1 MTKGRNNSSE
11 SSKPN
16 FSLPRAKILR
26 GRKNFQRLF
35 ESDARTIRDTYI
47 QLRFRI
53 YREAPSDCLMGF
65 IVKKQLGKAVK
76 RNRVK
81 RLMKEA
87 FRQHRLILQDAVDT
101 SGICFHG
108 AFMANT
114 ADLTFEQAE
123 QNIKQL
129 LSQVRDYILSTTDN

>member
-1 MTKGRNNSSE
+1 MTKGRNSSSE
-11 SSKPN
+11 SSNKN

-35 ESDARTIRDTYI
+35 DSDAKTIRDTYI

-53 YREAPSDCLMGF
+53 YRDEPSGFLMGF

-76 RNRVK
+76 RNKVK

-87 FRQHRLILQDAVDT
+87 YRQHQSILEKAVDA

-108 AFMANT
+108 ALMAKT

-123 QNIKQL
+123 QNIKHL
-129 LSQVRDYILSTTDN
+129 LSRVRDEILSTTDN